1 MARPRKDSSPVAPS
15 NQTTEQ
21 FHALFRSNIKA
32 IAQWYKDQN
41 TGGPDAIGY
50 YVIMEGAMNHVLE
63 AWTLAMEGKQW
74 EPYGAV
80 KKS

>member
-1 MARPRKDSSPVAPS
+1 MARPRKNSPPVAPT

-41 TGGPDAIGY
+41 VSGPDSIGI
-50 YVIMEGAMNHVLE
+50 YVIIEMNMNHILE
-63 AWTLAMEGKQW
+63 AWTLAMEGRQW
-74 EPYGAV
+74 EPYGGV
-80 KKS
+80 K